1 MIAGQPLTIE
11 TAAAPRAI
19 QSGVA
24 ELARQATAWFVAAA
38 LTIYLGLSGGGYDIV
53 VRSELGLVI
62 WWLVLLGILIGILP
76 RARIERPG
84 WLALGLLTAF
94 LLWNWIGLSWSKS
107 HELTLA
113 SVCQISTYLGTL
125 ILGLCT
131 VTRQTARP
139 LLGGLAFGITLVCG
153 LAVLSKLEP
162 SLFPA
167 DGAASFYATPRL
179 SYPFDYAD
187 GVGEFA
193 ALGIPLLLYA
203 ATSCR
208 TIAARALAAAGLPLV
223 LLCLALTVSRGGMLA
238 AVIGVIAFVVLMPD
252 RIPRLST
259 LAITALG
266 IAVLMAALL
275 HRAGL
280 RDAISVAP
288 AAERHSMLEFLVVVL
303 VATAAAQAVVA
314 LLGRRLQRP
323 RWLQVSRK
331 QGRGISLGICGAVA
345 VVVVVVIAGGSVG
358 QMWHDF
364 KQLNPSSHSNQYFR
378 LLSLAGSHRYQYWQV
393 AFKAFESAPLLGI
406 GPGMF
411 RFYWAQHQTIGEYV
425 QNAHSLWFETLAET
439 GLVGFLL
446 VAGFFGSVVFGGIR
460 RLLRDADAER
470 RALVAAAVAGVAAFC
485 GAAGFDW
492 VWQIGVVPIV
502 AMLLVAVTVAG
513 LREPALPAASGPQA
527 RSAPIRRLSLAA
539 ACLPAIVVIVI
550 PLASTIAVRKSEA
563 AARTG
568 HTTAALADANIAAK
582 IEPGAA
588 SPRLQQALL
597 LEQMGYVAN
606 ARTAIVAA
614 LAREPDNAQL
624 WLVASRI
631 ATEDGAARRAL
642 ADYRRAKQLD
652 PTNTIF
658 GG

>member
-1 MIAGQPLTIE
+1 MMAAKSLTIE
-11 TAAAPRAI
+11 TAAAPTASR
-19 QSGVA
+19 SSLD
-24 ELARQATAWFVAAA
+24 ELARHAAAWLFAAA
-38 LTIYLGLSGGGYDIV
+38 LTIYLGLSGGGYDLV
-53 VRSELGLVI
+53 VRSELGFVI
-62 WWLVLLGILIGILP
+62 WWLVLLGVLIGILP
-76 RARIERPG
+76 RARIERTG

-94 LLWNWIGLSWSKS
+94 LLWSWIGLAWSKS
-107 HELTLA
+107 HELTLD

-125 ILGLCT
+125 MLGLCI

-139 LLGGLAFGITLVCG
+139 LVGGLAFGITVVCG

-167 DGAASFYATPRL
+167 DSAASFYASPRL

-203 ATSCR
+203 ATSSR
-208 TIAARALAAAGLPLV
+208 TVAARALAAAGLPLV

-238 AVIGVIAFVVLMPD
+238 SVIGVIAFLALMPD
-252 RIPRLST
+252 RIPRLTT
-259 LAITALG
+259 LAIAAVG

-275 HRAGL
+275 HRAAL
-280 RDAISVAP
+280 RDEIQAAP
-288 AAERHSMLEFLVVVL
+288 ATERHSMLAFLIVVA
-303 VATAAAQAVVA
+303 VATAAAQTTVA
-314 LLGRRLQRP
+314 LVGQRLRRP
-323 RWLQVSRK
+323 RWLHVSR
-331 QGRGISLGICGAVA
+331 QQSRVIGFGICGAVA
-345 VVVVVVIAGGSVG
+345 VVVVVAIAGGSVG

-364 KQLNPSSHSNQYFR
+364 KQLSPSTHNNQYFR

-393 AFKAFESAPLLGI
+393 AFKAFESAPLIGI

-425 QNAHSLWFETLAET
+425 QNAHSLWFETLAEA

-446 VAGFFGSVVFGGIR
+446 IVGFFGSVVVGGVR

-492 VWQIGVVPIV
+492 VWQIGVVPMV

-527 RSAPIRRLSLAA
+527 RSAFKRRLPLAA
-539 ACLPAIVVIVI
+539 ACLPAIVVIVV
-550 PLASTIAVRKSEA
+550 PLASTIAVRNSQA
-563 AARTG
+563 AARSG
-568 HTTAALADANIAAK
+568 RPTAALADANIAAK

-597 LEQMGYVAN
+597 LEQMGYVAD
-606 ARTAIVAA
+606 ARTAISAA
-614 LAREPDNAQL
+614 LAREPDNAEL
-624 WLVASRI
+624 WLAASRI
-631 ATEDGAARRAL
+631 ATENGAARRAL
-642 ADYRRAKQLD
+642 ADYRRAQQLD

>member
-1 MIAGQPLTIE
+1 MMAAKPLTIE
-11 TAAAPRAI
+11 SAAAPTAT

-24 ELARQATAWFVAAA
+24 GLTQQAAAWLFAAA
-38 LTIYLGLSGGGYDIV
+38 LTIYLGLSGGGYDLV

-62 WWLVLLGILIGILP
+62 WWLVLLGVLIGLLP
-76 RARIERPG
+76 RAQIERAG

-94 LLWNWIGLSWSKS
+94 LLWSWIGLAWSNS
-107 HELTLA
+107 HELTLD
-113 SVCQISTYLGTL
+113 SVCEVSTYLGTL
-125 ILGLCT
+125 LLGLCI

-139 LLGGLAFGITLVCG
+139 LLGGLAFGITVVCG

-167 DGAASFYATPRL
+167 DSAASFYASPRL

-203 ATSCR
+203 ATTCR
-208 TIAARALAAAGLPLV
+208 TVAARALAAAGLPLV

-238 AVIGVIAFVVLMPD
+238 AAIGVIAFVALMPD

-259 LAITALG
+259 LVIAAVG

-275 HRAGL
+275 HRAAL
-280 RDAISVAP
+280 RDEIRAAP
-288 AAERHSMLEFLVVVL
+288 AAERHSMLALLVVVV
-303 VATAAAQAVVA
+303 VATAAAQAAVA

-331 QGRGISLGICGAVA
+331 RGRAIGFGVCGALA
-345 VVVVVVIAGGSVG
+345 LVVVVAIAGGTVG

-364 KQLNPSSHSNQYFR
+364 KQLNPSTHSNQYFR

-393 AFKAFESAPLLGI
+393 AFKAFESAPLIGI

-425 QNAHSLWFETLAET
+425 QNAHSLWFETLAEA
-439 GLVGFLL
+439 GLVGLL
-446 VAGFFGSVVFGGIR
+446 LIAGFFGSVVFGGIR
-460 RLLRDADAER
+460 RLLRDADTER
-470 RALVAAAVAGVAAFC
+470 RALLAAAVAGVAAFC

-492 VWQIGVVPIV
+492 VWQIGVVPMV
-502 AMLLVAVTVAG
+502 AMLLVAVGVSG
-513 LREPALPAASGPQA
+513 LREPPLPAASGPQA
-527 RSAPIRRLSLAA
+527 RPALIRRLVLAA
-539 ACLPAIVVIVI
+539 ACLPAIAVIVI
-550 PLASTIAVRKSEA
+550 PLASTIAVRNSEA
-563 AARTG
+563 AAHSGRTSV
-568 HTTAALADANIAAK
+568 ALNDANIAAK

-597 LEQMGYVAN
+597 LEQMGYVAS
-606 ARTAIVAA
+606 ARTAILAA

-624 WLVASRI
+624 WLAASRI
-631 ATEDGAARRAL
+631 ATENGAARRAL
-642 ADYRRAKQLD
+642 ADYRRAQQLD